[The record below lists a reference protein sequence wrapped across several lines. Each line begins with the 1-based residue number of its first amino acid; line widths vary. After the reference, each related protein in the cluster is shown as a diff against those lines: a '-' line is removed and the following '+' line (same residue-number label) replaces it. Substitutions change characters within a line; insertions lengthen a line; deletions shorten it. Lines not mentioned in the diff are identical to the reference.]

1 MKKKTT
7 KNNVYRTLGFGAV
20 KAPTNP
26 ECGAKADR
34 IVTKGDLRAGAGKK

>member
-20 KAPTNP
+20 KAPTKA
-26 ECGAKADR
+26 EGGVKADK
-34 IVTKGDLRAGAGKK
+34 IVSKGDLRAGKK